1 MTGEFELFTITYTLT
16 NDGVF
21 AISGLQTNNCEA
33 FQPSVG
39 KDSTEITSF

>member
-1 MTGEFELFTITYTLT
+1 MTGEFELFAITTLT

-21 AISGLQTNNCEA
+21 AISGLQTNYGEA

-39 KDSTEITSF
+39 KGSTEVTRV